1 MFEGIVPTK
10 QVNCRVL
17 NIMYVMSSLC
27 CLRMWNIYSCW
38 GLGTTATSS
47 TPVEGQLDTDEYN
60 IIYVKGLIKTKHI
73 SVRKGKLGEVPAM
86 VFYIPIVHT
95 MADSKTIIG
104 NTDSA
109 TLVIKNFQ
117 KMENTYAR

>member
-1 MFEGIVPTK
+1 M
-10 QVNCRVL
+10 
-17 NIMYVMSSLC
+17 
-27 CLRMWNIYSCW
+27 
-38 GLGTTATSS
+38 
-47 TPVEGQLDTDEYN
+47 
-60 IIYVKGLIKTKHI
+60 KGLIKTKHI